1 MLFKLIVKIKYLFS
15 EFFKYINNSTFKLV
29 TNEIKEKSGKD
40 VVDCRFNKN
49 NNKIKVNIIK
59 KHLN

>member
-1 MLFKLIVKIKYLFS
+1 MNSSNIA
-15 EFFKYINNSTFKLV
+15 NNSAFKLV
-29 TNEIKEKSGKD
+29 TNEIKENSGKD